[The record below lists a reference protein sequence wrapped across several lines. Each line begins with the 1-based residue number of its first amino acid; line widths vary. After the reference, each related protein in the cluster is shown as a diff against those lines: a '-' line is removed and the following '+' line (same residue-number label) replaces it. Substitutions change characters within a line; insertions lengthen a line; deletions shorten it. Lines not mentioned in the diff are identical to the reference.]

1 MLVYLLEIA
10 LIDELKNGDWSLIL
24 SLWVAMSKYWQYQNW
39 SNIFNVRAKVI
50 NTGQKR
56 LKFFDFVSVY

>member
-39 SNIFNVRAKVI
+39 SNIFNVGAKVI

>member
-39 SNIFNVRAKVI
+39 SNIFYVGAKVI
-50 NTGQKR
+50 NAGQKR